1 MAMTTNATNLEK
13 PVSHSRWAWVI
24 ATFFG
29 IGRLQPGPGTWAS
42 LATVLLWWAAAS
54 RIHPAS
60 GIVIGSTLFPF
71 ALPAIAVAVIV
82 TFIGIPASTRVAQE
96 SGVHDPGFVVIDEV
110 AGQMLPLII
119 APIVWKYLLLSF
131 ILFRCFDILKPPP
144 LRALERLPDGVGIML
159 DDVGAGIYALVVLA
173 VVLKFWP
180 AL

>member
-1 MAMTTNATNLEK
+1 
-13 PVSHSRWAWVI
+13 
-24 ATFFG
+24 
-29 IGRLQPGPGTWAS
+29 
-42 LATVLLWWAAAS
+42 VLLWWLLSRAS
-54 RIHPAS
+54 PTHLPVLAVLI
-60 GIVIGSTLFPF
+60 
-71 ALPAIAVAVIV
+71 ALLVTAV
-82 TFIGIPASTRVAQE
+82 GIPASTRVARE

-119 APIVWKYLLLSF
+119 APVVWKYLLLSL

-159 DDVGAGIYALVVLA
+159 DDVGAGMYALGVMA

>member
-1 MAMTTNATNLEK
+1 MTANATDLQT
-13 PVSHSRWAWVI
+13 PSTRSAWAWII

-29 IGRLQPGPGTWAS
+29 IGRLGPGPGTWAS
-42 LATVLLWWAAAS
+42 VATVLLWWLICRAVPTHRSLLA
-54 RIHPAS
+54 
-60 GIVIGSTLFPF
+60 IG
-71 ALPAIAVAVIV
+71 IAVVVIAV
-82 TFIGIPASTRVAQE
+82 GIPAGTRVARE

-119 APIVWKYLLLSF
+119 APVVWKYLLLSL

-144 LRALERLPDGVGIML
+144 LRALERLPDGAGIMF